1 MKHILISRLV
11 ATWVGIVCLVLVF
24 SPHTK
29 QSRFYSI
36 GPNEHLVVLGGIR
49 VNTIGKY
56 LLIVLYSMINT
67 CIRCAKVNIL
77 SPWVTP
83 TWMIN
88 LVTIPESFFG
98 RLRSSITKVSIKF
111 FFTMNDQ
118 PPWPFLKS
126 FFEILISPLVGNY
139 QGASLKPF
147 KKICLSFN
155 RC

>member
-49 VNTIGKY
+49 VNTIGRY
-56 LLIVLYSMINT
+56 LFIVLYSMINT

-77 SPWVTP
+77 TPWVTLNVQDESKP
-83 TWMIN
+83 LGN
-88 LVTIPESFFG
+88 LNPLHAYEITLVANLYSWVDWWISVNLLMSQVDLIVIEVVFDFVSLYYITRKYLG
-98 RLRSSITKVSIKF
+98 RV
-111 FFTMNDQ
+111 
-118 PPWPFLKS
+118 
-126 FFEILISPLVGNY
+126 
-139 QGASLKPF
+139 
-147 KKICLSFN
+147 
-155 RC
+155 

>member
-49 VNTIGKY
+49 VNTIGRY
-56 LLIVLYSMINT
+56 LFIVLYSMINT

-77 SPWVTP
+77 TPWVTLNVQDESKP
-83 TWMIN
+83 LGNFNPHPAYEITLVAN
-88 LVTIPESFFG
+88 LYSWVDWWISVNLLMSQVDLIVIEVVFDFVSLYYITRKYLG
-98 RLRSSITKVSIKF
+98 RV
-111 FFTMNDQ
+111 
-118 PPWPFLKS
+118 
-126 FFEILISPLVGNY
+126 
-139 QGASLKPF
+139 
-147 KKICLSFN
+147 
-155 RC
+155 